1 MASLLNKSSESRW
14 LKFSNG
20 FNSSKSLILLPD
32 RLRWVSSGAL
42 VVKLLNPDEILGKK
56 LGRGWLDPECQNV
69 FLCCKTNLLSESS
82 NFFSFGSFG
91 KPFNVVSPTFIKLSV
106 SNAVNSSVR
115 PTIFVLRQL
124 SKFKSVIWKMREVVE
139 DKLCSRSRLYD

>member
-1 MASLLNKSSESRW
+1 MASLLNKSSESRC

-32 RLRWVSSGAL
+32 KFRWVSSGAL
-42 VVKLLNPDEILGKK
+42 VVKLLNPDEILKIGEI
-56 LGRGWLDPECQNV
+56 WLDPECQNASSLYEWNSS
-69 FLCCKTNLLSESS
+69 LCWETHLLSDSS

-124 SKFKSVIWKMREVVE
+124 SKFKSVICKMG
-139 DKLCSRSRLYD
+139 KQFFFGWRS